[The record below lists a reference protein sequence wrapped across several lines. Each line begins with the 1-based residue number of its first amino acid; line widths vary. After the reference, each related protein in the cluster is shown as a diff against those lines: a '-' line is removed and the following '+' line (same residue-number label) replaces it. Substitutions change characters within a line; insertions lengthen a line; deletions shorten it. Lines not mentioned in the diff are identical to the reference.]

1 MSTKIEDKDS
11 SPRCAVSP
19 GSVTY
24 ALFKHMFD
32 EHGLTLLESEMSEIV
47 RIVNDNL
54 EARLRWW
61 ITNAEDIAKERGEL
75 FRAGEA
81 MRAIVMCYAWD
92 CDEVGA
98 WDAAAQ
104 PIRDMLSSPN
114 EPDEPQAAANPQ
126 RKIFPMTHEK
136 GQAGPVGS
144 MAGSALD
151 RALAYSPGQDCQ
163 CSAYGECECR
173 CSAEWTPRINKIV
186 AAWRDMPAAEM
197 RLRCGELKAQEIR
210 TVRAVLNAI
219 LASAKDEPRHE

>member
-144 MAGSALD
+144 MAG
-151 RALAYSPGQDCQ
+151 
-163 CSAYGECECR
+163 
-173 CSAEWTPRINKIV
+173 INKIV

-219 LASAKDEPRHE
+219 LASAEVSRGAEHS

>member
-1 MSTKIEDKDS
+1 MSTKTET
-11 SPRCAVSP
+11 PQRVGPLAP

-24 ALFKHMFD
+24 ALFEHMAA
-32 EHGLTLLESEMSEIV
+32 EHGLTLLESEMTEIV

-114 EPDEPQAAANPQ
+114 DQDQQ
-126 RKIFPMTHEK
+126 R
-136 GQAGPVGS
+136 
-144 MAGSALD
+144 
-151 RALAYSPGQDCQ
+151 RATG
-163 CSAYGECECR
+163 
-173 CSAEWTPRINKIV
+173 NK
-186 AAWRDMPAAEM
+186 P
-197 RLRCGELKAQEIR
+197 
-210 TVRAVLNAI
+210 
-219 LASAKDEPRHE
+219 